1 MIRKLE
7 STPNDDL
14 SAPKRESKSPGWMKT
29 QLITQDRI
37 QIWVRPLD
45 GVRLLLLL
53 FLIYYF
59 TKADSDCSKMANF
72 R

>member
-1 MIRKLE
+1 MVKTDNNMIRKLE

-45 GVRLLLLL
+45 GVWNCVTPRL
-53 FLIYYF
+53 
-59 TKADSDCSKMANF
+59 A
-72 R
+72 

>member
-37 QIWVRPLD
+37 QIWVRPLGVVRSRGVD
-45 GVRLLLLL
+45 GKPLKNVR
-53 FLIYYF
+53 
-59 TKADSDCSKMANF
+59 
-72 R
+72 

>member
-1 MIRKLE
+1 
-7 STPNDDL
+7 
-14 SAPKRESKSPGWMKT
+14 MKT

-72 R
+72 REWDMLF